1 MHYVVAQCGEE
12 RLCLAGRVVRRDEED
27 EGGVRLRGFLS
38 LSVTAC
44 FFGLGVVL
52 AKLLTGVFSPI
63 LLACLALGCGGL
75 LVTLLLLVTRRPL
88 LPPPSRAIWGNLL
101 VLAVLGTALPLV
113 LVIAGFSM
121 TSAVVSGVLIQAQ
134 GPAAVLLAALLLRER
149 PSLAQLV
156 GIAIIILGGVL
167 VVVRPDLSFQADAS
181 GVALV
186 LAGAVG
192 YGFALIPAKRLA
204 GKVDALQVSAL
215 RFLIGV
221 IFVIPLLFFQPTLMT
236 GAVSWETVAIFAF
249 YVLTSYCAG
258 YILQQDGLR
267 FLKAWEA
274 AATLQTLPVFSALFA
289 VLFLHETV
297 TSLQIAGVLA
307 VIVGG
312 IIIARGGSDA

>member
-1 MHYVVAQCGEE
+1 MLPNAAQNIYARLGEQ
-12 RLCLAGRVVRRDEED
+12 CAMIKKG

-38 LSVTAC
+38 LSATAC

-52 AKLLTGVFSPI
+52 AKLLTGVFSPV

-88 LPPPSRAIWGNLL
+88 LPPASWAIWGNLL
-101 VLAVLGTALPLV
+101 VLGVLGTALPLV

-121 TSAVVSGVLIQAQ
+121 TSAVVGGVLIQAQ
-134 GPAAVLLAALLLRER
+134 GPAAVLLAAIILRER

-156 GIAIIILGGVL
+156 GIAVIILGGVL
-167 VVVRPDLSFQADAS
+167 VVVQPDLSFQADAL

-204 GKVDALQVSAL
+204 GKVDTLQVSAL

-221 IFVIPLLFFQPTLMT
+221 IFVAPLLYFQPTLMT
-236 GAVSWETVAIFAF
+236 GSVSWTTVATFAL

-274 AATLQTLPVFSALFA
+274 AATLQTLPVFAALFA

-297 TSLQIAGVLA
+297 APLQIAGVLA

-312 IIIARGGSDA
+312 IIIARGGSGA

>member
-1 MHYVVAQCGEE
+1 
-12 RLCLAGRVVRRDEED
+12 
-27 EGGVRLRGFLS
+27 VRLRGFLS

-52 AKLLTGVFSPI
+52 AKLLTGVFNPV

-88 LPPPSRAIWGNLL
+88 LPSASWAIWGNLL
-101 VLAVLGTALPLV
+101 VLGVLGTALPLV

-149 PSLAQLV
+149 PSLAQLI

-167 VVVRPDLSFQADAS
+167 VVVRPDLSFQADAL

-204 GKVDALQVSAL
+204 GKVNTLQVSAL

-236 GAVSWETVAIFAF
+236 GAISWDIVAVFAL

-274 AATLQTLPVFSALFA
+274 AATLQTLPVFAALFA

-297 TSLQIAGVLA
+297 SPLQIAGVLA

-312 IIIARGGSDA
+312 IIVARGSEA

>member
-1 MHYVVAQCGEE
+1 
-12 RLCLAGRVVRRDEED
+12 
-27 EGGVRLRGFLS
+27 
-38 LSVTAC
+38 
-44 FFGLGVVL
+44 
-52 AKLLTGVFSPI
+52 
-63 LLACLALGCGGL
+63 
-75 LVTLLLLVTRRPL
+75 
-88 LPPPSRAIWGNLL
+88 LL

-134 GPAAVLLAALLLRER
+134 GPAAVLLAALMLRER

-167 VVVRPDLSFQADAS
+167 VVVRPDLSFQADAL

-221 IFVIPLLFFQPTLMT
+221 IFVIPLLFFQPTPMT
-236 GAVSWETVAIFAF
+236 GAVSWETAAIFAF

-289 VLFLHETV
+289 VLLLNETV
-297 TSLQIAGVLA
+297 APLQIAGVLA
-307 VIVGG
+307 VIIGG
-312 IIIARGGSDA
+312 IIIARGSPAEEPPVVGATEDSREETSAAPPSAPTESAQ

>member
-1 MHYVVAQCGEE
+1 M
-12 RLCLAGRVVRRDEED
+12 
-27 EGGVRLRGFLS
+27 F
-38 LSVTAC
+38 
-44 FFGLGVVL
+44 
-52 AKLLTGVFSPI
+52 
-63 LLACLALGCGGL
+63 
-75 LVTLLLLVTRRPL
+75 
-88 LPPPSRAIWGNLL
+88 
-101 VLAVLGTALPLV
+101 GTALPLV

-121 TSAVVSGVLIQAQ
+121 TSAVVGGVLIQAQ
-134 GPAAVLLAALLLRER
+134 GPAAVLLAAIVLRER
-149 PSLAQLV
+149 PSLAQLI
-156 GIAIIILGGVL
+156 GIGIIILGGVL
-167 VVVRPDLSFQADAS
+167 VVVQPNLSFQADAL

-204 GKVDALQVSAL
+204 GKVDTLQVSAL

-221 IFVIPLLFFQPTLMT
+221 IFVAPLLYFQPTLMT
-236 GAVSWETVAIFAF
+236 GSVSWETVAIFAL

-274 AATLQTLPVFSALFA
+274 AATLETLPVFAALFA

-297 TSLQIAGVLA
+297 APLQIAGVLA

-312 IIIARGGSDA
+312 IIVARGGTGA

>member
-1 MHYVVAQCGEE
+1 M
-12 RLCLAGRVVRRDEED
+12 
-27 EGGVRLRGFLS
+27 
-38 LSVTAC
+38 
-44 FFGLGVVL
+44 
-52 AKLLTGVFSPI
+52 
-63 LLACLALGCGGL
+63 
-75 LVTLLLLVTRRPL
+75 
-88 LPPPSRAIWGNLL
+88 
-101 VLAVLGTALPLV
+101 
-113 LVIAGFSM
+113 
-121 TSAVVSGVLIQAQ
+121 
-134 GPAAVLLAALLLRER
+134 LRER

-167 VVVRPDLSFQADAS
+167 VVVQPDLSFQADAL

-236 GAVSWETVAIFAF
+236 GSVSWDTVAVFAL

-274 AATLQTLPVFSALFA
+274 AATLQTLPVFAALFA

-297 TSLQIAGVLA
+297 APLQLVGVLA

-312 IIIARGGSDA
+312 IIIARGSTGDGVA

>member
-1 MHYVVAQCGEE
+1 MKKVGA
-12 RLCLAGRVVRRDEED
+12 
-27 EGGVRLRGFLS
+27 GVRLRGFLS

-52 AKLLTGVFSPI
+52 AKLLTGVFSPVF
-63 LLACLALGCGGL
+63 LACLALGCGGL
-75 LVTLLLLVTRRPL
+75 LITFLLLVTRTPL
-88 LPPPSRAIWGNLL
+88 LPPASRAIWGNLL
-101 VLAVLGTALPLV
+101 VLGVFGTALPLV

-121 TSAVVSGVLIQAQ
+121 TSAVVGGVLIQAQ
-134 GPAAVLLAALLLRER
+134 GPAAVLLAAIVLRER
-149 PSLAQLV
+149 PSLAQLI

-167 VVVRPDLSFQADAS
+167 VVVQPDLSFQADAL

-204 GKVDALQVSAL
+204 GKVDTLQVSAL

-221 IFVIPLLFFQPTLMT
+221 IFVIPLLYFQPTLMT
-236 GAVSWETVAIFAF
+236 GAISWDTVAIFAL

-274 AATLQTLPVFSALFA
+274 AATLQTLPVFAALFA

-297 TSLQIAGVLA
+297 APLQIAGVLA
-307 VIVGG
+307 VIFGG
-312 IIIARGGSDA
+312 IIIARGDRAQEG

>member
-1 MHYVVAQCGEE
+1 M
-12 RLCLAGRVVRRDEED
+12 
-27 EGGVRLRGFLS
+27 
-38 LSVTAC
+38 
-44 FFGLGVVL
+44 
-52 AKLLTGVFSPI
+52 
-63 LLACLALGCGGL
+63 
-75 LVTLLLLVTRRPL
+75 RRPL
-88 LPPPSRAIWGNLL
+88 LPPASRAIWGNLL
-101 VLAVLGTALPLV
+101 VLGVLGTALPLV

-134 GPAAVLLAALLLRER
+134 GPAAVLLAALMLRER
-149 PSLAQLV
+149 PSLAQLI

-167 VVVRPDLSFQADAS
+167 VVVRPDLSFQADAL

-204 GKVDALQVSAL
+204 GKVDTLQVSAL

-221 IFVIPLLFFQPTLMT
+221 IFVAPLLYFQPTLMT
-236 GAVSWETVAIFAF
+236 GAISWETIAIFAF

-274 AATLQTLPVFSALFA
+274 AATLQTLPVFAALFA

-297 TSLQIAGVLA
+297 APLQIAGVLA

-312 IIIARGGSDA
+312 IIIARGSPAEELPVVGASDNATETASPSAPTESAQ